1 LKISNL
7 GLSIVIPV
15 FNELENIEPLFK
27 KINFFAKKASFEYEI
42 NIVDGN
48 SNDGT
53 PDKIDQ
59 AISENAYTNIKL
71 IRSEK
76 ANGYG
81 GDICLGLRNAK
92 YELLAWTHADL
103 QTDLIDLIHGYKL
116 MICSDTQDI
125 ILKGKRKSRPLL
137 DQFLTFGM
145 SIYVLI
151 RCGFWIPDINAQP
164 KIFKKTFF
172 NKLITM
178 KKPPTDFSLDLFIL
192 LEARIQSLKIKSF
205 DVNFSKRQFGEAKG
219 GGGSLSNRVKLIK
232 RTLIYIDKTA
242 RKL

>member
-1 LKISNL
+1 M
-7 GLSIVIPV
+7 
-15 FNELENIEPLFK
+15 
-27 KINFFAKKASFEYEI
+27 
-42 NIVDGN
+42 
-48 SNDGT
+48 T
-53 PDKIDQ
+53 
-59 AISENAYTNIKL
+59 
-71 IRSEK
+71 
-76 ANGYG
+76 
-81 GDICLGLRNAK
+81 
-92 YELLAWTHADL
+92 
-103 QTDLIDLIHGYKL
+103 
-116 MICSDTQDI
+116 CSDTQDI

-137 DQFLTFGM
+137 DQFFTFGM

-172 NKLITM
+172 NKLITK

-205 DVNFSKRQFGEAKG
+205 DVNFSKRRFGEAKG
-219 GGGSLSNRVKLIK
+219 GGGSLSIKVKLIK

>member
-1 LKISNL
+1 MKISNS

-27 KINFFAKKASFEYEI
+27 KINLFAEKAFFDYEI
-42 NIVDGN
+42 NIIDGN

-53 PDKIDQ
+53 ADKIEQ
-59 AISENAYTNIKL
+59 AILENTYPNIHL

-81 GDICLGLRNAK
+81 GDICLGLTNAK
-92 YELLAWTHADL
+92 YEFLAWTHADL
-103 QTDLIDLIHGYKL
+103 QTDLNDLIHGYKL
-116 MICSDTQDI
+116 MTCSDTQDI
-125 ILKGKRKSRPLL
+125 ILKGRRKSRPLL
-137 DQFLTFGM
+137 DQLLTFGM

-164 KIFKKTFF
+164 KIFQKTFF
-172 NKLITM
+172 EKLISV
-178 KKPPTDFSLDLFIL
+178 KKPPNDFSLDLFIL
-192 LEARIQSLKIKSF
+192 LEARIQSLNITSF

-219 GGGSLSNRVKLIK
+219 GGGSLGNRIKLIK
-232 RTLIYIDKTA
+232 RTLIYIDETA
-242 RKL
+242 KKL